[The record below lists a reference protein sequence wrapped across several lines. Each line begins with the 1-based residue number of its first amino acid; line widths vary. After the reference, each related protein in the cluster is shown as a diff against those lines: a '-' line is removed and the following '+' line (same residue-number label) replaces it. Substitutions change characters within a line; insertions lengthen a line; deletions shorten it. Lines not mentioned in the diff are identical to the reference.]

1 MMSLK
6 NRAVLLFIL
15 GVLLSRQIN
24 SASGSNNSSSNHS
37 TDNGDHENRP
47 GHEDPPPLKV
57 AKFDFE
63 HVQGPLIIILW
74 VLIASLAKLG
84 KLNYNY
90 YRA

>member
-6 NRAVLLFIL
+6 NRAALLLIV
-15 GVLLSRQIN
+15 GVLLSSQIN
-24 SASGSNNSSSNHS
+24 SASGSNSSSNHS
-37 TDNGDHENRP
+37 TDNTNGDHRP

-84 KLNYNY
+84 KINYNY
-90 YRA
+90 

>member
-6 NRAVLLFIL
+6 NRAVLLLIL
-15 GVLLSRQIN
+15 GVLLSSQIN
-24 SASGSNNSSSNHS
+24 SASGSNSSSNHS

-84 KLNYNY
+84 KLMGIT
-90 YRA
+90 

>member
-1 MMSLK
+1 MVSLK
-6 NRAVLLFIL
+6 NRAALLLIL
-15 GVLLSRQIN
+15 GVLLSSQIN
-24 SASGSNNSSSNHS
+24 SASGRNFSSNRS
-37 TDNGDHENRP
+37 TDNTNGDHRP

-74 VLIASLAKLG
+74 VLMASLAKLG

-90 YRA
+90 